1 MKKDLMILLNELYLS
16 DKTVF
21 NVRFPFYNLNLFTVD
36 VKNYKIRKI
45 VNSWNF
51 DKARTKY
58 IPESDF
64 LSGDLPRYSD
74 FRDCLITSTFLP
86 FPNYEEVK
94 LRLLDLAEGI
104 MSPEGRSKPLYLAL
118 DTNLVYLKLF
128 SRYFPL
134 KGKNGK
140 TVTAIDFRIALS
152 DMVKEE
158 IDTQIKLKYRS
169 SNIKKM
175 KTAFGHKDIA
185 DQFINAS
192 CRKTRIAKSAQ
203 NEIKLLFAALE
214 AERAESQAFIG
225 DKEERDRIIAKSYAD
240 FERDRGGEVLL
251 LTADEDM
258 AYHAKNAGLLQET
271 LLVPHDVPSQGI
283 ITPCQLVD
291 LLFDLAIYFGVIRL
305 SGTGVTIFGEW
316 KGKGFKDYS
325 LEHLNVRVSQD
336 SIIRE
341 EFHRSLRIAQKI
353 DGLV

>member
-1 MKKDLMILLNELYLS
+1 MILLNELYLS
-16 DKTVF
+16 EKTVF
-21 NVRFPFYNLNLFTVD
+21 NVKFPFYSLNLFTVD

-45 VNSWNF
+45 VNKWNF
-51 DKARTKY
+51 EKARTKY

-74 FRDCLITSTFLP
+74 FRDCLITSTILP
-86 FPNYEEVK
+86 FPNFEELK
-94 LRLLDLAEGI
+94 ERLMGLAEGI
-104 MSPEGRSKPLYLAL
+104 MSPEGRSKPLYLAP
-118 DTNLVYLKLF
+118 DTNLVYLKFF

-134 KGKNGK
+134 KGRNGRN
-140 TVTAIDFRIALS
+140 VTAIDFRIALS

-158 IDTQIKLKYRS
+158 IDTKIKLKYRS

-214 AERAESQAFIG
+214 AERAESQTYVG

-240 FERDRGGEVLL
+240 FEKDRGGEVLL

-271 LLVPHDVPSQGI
+271 LLVPHEVPTQAV
-283 ITPCQLVD
+283 ITPLQLVD
-291 LLFDLAIYFGVIRL
+291 LLYDLAIYFGVIRL
-305 SGTGVTIFGEW
+305 TGTGVTIFGEW
-316 KGKGFKDYS
+316 KGKGYKNYS
-325 LEHLNVRVSQD
+325 LEQVNVRVSQD
-336 SIIRE
+336 SRIWE
-341 EFHRSLRIAQKI
+341 DFDRSLKI
-353 DGLV
+353 SQIIDNLV